1 MPEPRAIDRINSETR
16 FAAVLRRPDGS
27 LCWSKDTVG
36 RTVEET
42 VRLADFTNKA
52 YPPIGVVKLEVTE
65 FAMMDDVMFGLRS
78 GSSSP
83 ILI

>member
-27 LCWSKDTVG
+27 LCWSKD
-36 RTVEET
+36 T